1 MIAQLPPP
9 PPGKTGWPW
18 TEESETLPPF
28 QPDNKLWPR
37 ISIVTPSYNHGKFLE
52 ETIRSIILQ
61 NYPNL
66 EYLIIDGGSTDGTL
80 KIIEKYIKH
89 ITYWV
94 SEPDNGQS
102 QAINKGF
109 MKCSGEYVN
118 WICSDDL
125 LCQNALTNAAPL
137 LAAQKDILLLGSGYR
152 IDEKTK
158 LIDKIESSE
167 INNFNKLVD
176 IRKFWRAGN
185 SIIQQSALYPA
196 NAVKEA
202 GFLTESNYYTM
213 DFELWGKLMIHGIPV
228 ARTDISI
235 GMFRWYGGQKTSN
248 QKHVSKCLVKT
259 AQQLVLSN
267 NNTGIFLK
275 LLQMIKIYRYT
286 VIYNYR
292 LLRSFIG
299 IKRRLKTMIHA

>member
-1 MIAQLPPP
+1 MLSQLPPP
-9 PPGKTGWPW
+9 PQGKIGWPW

-28 QPDNKLWPR
+28 QPDNKPWPR
-37 ISIVTPSYNHGKFLE
+37 ISIVTTSYNQGRFIE

-66 EYLIIDGGSTDGTL
+66 EYLIIDGGSTDDTL

-125 LCQNALTNAAPL
+125 LCKNALTNTAQL

-152 IDEKTK
+152 IDERSK

-176 IRKFWRAGN
+176 IRKFWREGN
-185 SIIQQSALYPA
+185 SIIQQSALYPV
-196 NAVKEA
+196 NSVREA

-213 DFELWGKLMIHGIPV
+213 DFELWGKLMILGISV
-228 ARTDISI
+228 VRTDISI

-248 QKHVSKCLVKT
+248 QKFVTKSLIQT
-259 AQQLVLSN
+259 AQKLILSN
-267 NNTGIFLK
+267 TDTDVVSK
-275 LLQMIKIYRYT
+275 LLQLRKIWLYK
-286 VIYNYR
+286 VINTYR

-299 IKRRLKTMIHA
+299 IKRRLKTLIHG

>member
-1 MIAQLPPP
+1 MLAQLPPP
-9 PPGKTGWPW
+9 PSGKTGWPW

-37 ISIVTPSYNHGKFLE
+37 ISIVTPSYNQGKFIE
-52 ETIRSIILQ
+52 ETIRSILLQ

-66 EYLIIDGGSTDGTL
+66 EYLIIDGGSTDDTL
-80 KIIEKYIKH
+80 KIIEKYKKH

-109 MKCSGEYVN
+109 RKSSGEYVN

-125 LCQNALTNAAPL
+125 LCQNALTNTAQL
-137 LAAQKDILLLGSGYR
+137 LTAQKDILLLGSGYR
-152 IDEKTK
+152 VDERTK

-176 IRKFWRAGN
+176 IRKFWRSGN
-185 SIIQQSALYPA
+185 SIIQQSALYPV

-202 GFLTESNYYTM
+202 GFLRESNYYTM
-213 DFELWGKLMIHGIPV
+213 DFELWGKLMILGISV
-228 ARTDISI
+228 VRTDISI

-248 QKHVSKCLVKT
+248 QKLVSKSLVKS

-267 NNTGIFLK
+267 KNAGIILK
-275 LLQMIKIYRYT
+275 LLQMIKIYRYRI
-286 VIYNYR
+286 IYNYR
-292 LLRSFIG
+292 LFRSYIG